1 MEAEN
6 ALINNFY
13 IGFWLNLAVV
23 IAIIISI
30 VLLIIFKKKIFMKS
44 NQSALSK
51 VIFFSAIGLLFLV
64 NTLFGFKFTL
74 HCLDLKAVQNRN
86 FETITGTVINYDKAT
101 SYENGTV
108 DYSYPIIKI
117 EGTDKTIILDAGQT
131 ELYKTYT
138 FIYLKYTK
146 IADIIGG

>member
-13 IGFWLNLAVV
+13 FGFWLYLAAV
-23 IAIIISI
+23 IAFIIAI
-30 VLLIIFKKKIFMKS
+30 VLLIIFRKKIFLQF
-44 NQSALSK
+44 NQSTMSK

-64 NTLFGFKFTL
+64 NALFGLKFTM

-86 FETITGTVINYDKAT
+86 FETITGTVISYGKAT

-108 DYSYPIIKI
+108 DYSYP
-117 EGTDKTIILDAGQT
+117 
-131 ELYKTYT
+131 
-138 FIYLKYTK
+138 
-146 IADIIGG
+146 